1 VAKKIDRPRVE
12 KEIAAQN
19 VTLGFVKLWPSF
31 FLPQFFHPHAR
42 FNKIETSRLGA
53 ASHLGKA

>member
-1 VAKKIDRPRVE
+1 MSK

-19 VTLGFVKLWPSF
+19 VTLGLWSSF
-31 FLPQFFHPHAR
+31 FLPQFFHPHTR
-42 FNKIETSRLGA
+42 FNKIEALRLGA